1 MFLQHYSAESEVIR
15 SYTNAHDFFPLSW
28 FETDQ
33 LEDEERNYLSS
44 FQYIVAFSI
53 FREEMMI
60 SQCQI
65 PSTKSPLR
73 GVIDEL
79 LALSCPR
86 SRSLASPLKCP
97 RDILL
102 TEALYGK
109 KVLRKLWRKDGVVVV
124 DLESLRKR
132 QSVMY
137 QPFSL
142 MYSGT
147 RVCILDGWT
156 DIRWWLE

>member
-1 MFLQHYSAESEVIR
+1 MIR

-44 FQYIVAFSI
+44 FQYIVAFNI

-73 GVIDEL
+73 GVIAEL
-79 LALSCPR
+79 LAPPCPR
-86 SRSLASPLKCP
+86 SRSLAFPLKCP

-109 KVLRKLWRKDGVVVV
+109 KVLRKVWRKDEVVVV
-124 DLESLRKR
+124 VLESLRKS

-147 RVCILDGWT
+147 GVFLTVGYT
-156 DIRWWLE
+156 LVA